1 MKPSLAFEQN
11 RDAIK
16 AVIARYPV
24 RNPRVF
30 GSVAKGTDE
39 EGSDLDIL
47 IDAQPGTTLFHMS
60 GIQFDLE
67 DLLGIPV
74 EVHTPFEISPRYRD
88 QVLAEALPI

>member
-24 RNPRVF
+24 RNARLF
-30 GSVAKGTDE
+30 GSTVKGTDR

-47 IDAQPGTTLFHMS
+47 VDALPDTTLFHMS

-74 EVHTPFEISPRYRD
+74 EVHTPLEISPRYRD
-88 QVLAEALPI
+88 QVLAEARPI